1 MTRHHLAEFYM
12 LEAELVDMNS
22 LDQLLDLTEHM
33 IKQVIV
39 NTFKKFNSSK
49 ILEQINKSEYVKL
62 KENKKNKLPK
72 DYTEFILNLAQ
83 VSFKRITYKT
93 AIDLLNEKKPNSIK
107 YGDDFN
113 KEQEKLLAENF
124 DQTPV
129 FVTNYPKSLKPFY
142 MRQNLEQPDLV
153 DNFDLLAPYVGEI
166 VGGSLREFRYGVLL
180 EAMEKQKLNLDD
192 YKNYLETKKFGSMKM
207 GGFGLGMERFI
218 QFLLNIDNIK
228 DTCAFPRSIY
238 NCKM

>member
-12 LEAELVDMNS
+12 LEVELIDMNN
-22 LDQLLDLTEHM
+22 LEELLDLTEKM
-33 IKQVIV
+33 IKQVII
-39 NTFKKFNSSK
+39 NTFKNFNSSQ
-49 ILEQINKSEYVKL
+49 IFEQINKSEYGQMKG
-62 KENKKNKLPK
+62 NKKNKIPK
-72 DYTEFILNLAQ
+72 DYKEFILNLAQ
-83 VSFKRITYKT
+83 VSFKRITYRA

-113 KEQEKLLAENF
+113 KEQEKLLTEYF

-129 FVTNYPKSLKPFY
+129 FVTNYPKILKPFY

-166 VGGSLREFRYGVLL
+166 VGGSLREFRYDLLL
-180 EAMEKQKLNLDD
+180 EAMERQKLNLDD
-192 YKNYLETKKFGSMKM
+192 YKSYLETKKFGSMKM
-207 GGFGLGMERFI
+207 GGFGLGLERLI
-218 QFLLNIDNIK
+218 QFLLNIENIK